1 MQRVDSQS
9 LPDVTINKVLN
20 LITLFVIKLKNIQV
34 TMETLGPDGQ
44 SLADVDSNKVLIE
57 FDSIIIY
64 QMYIY
69 AGCYAYPES

>member
-1 MQRVDSQS
+1 MQRVDGQS

-20 LITLFVIKLKNIQV
+20 LITLFVIKHKNIQV

-69 AGCYAYPES
+69 VGCYAYPES

>member
-1 MQRVDSQS
+1 MQRVDGQS
-9 LPDVTINKVLN
+9 VPDVTINKVLN

-57 FDSIIIY
+57 FDSIISY